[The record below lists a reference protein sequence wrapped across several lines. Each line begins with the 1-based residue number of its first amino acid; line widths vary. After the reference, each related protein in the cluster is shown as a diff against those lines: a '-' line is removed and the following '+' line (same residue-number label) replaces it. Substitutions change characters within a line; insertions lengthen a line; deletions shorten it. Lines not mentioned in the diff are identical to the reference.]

1 MQPGSVELF
10 IWYIGTALE
19 LAFVV
24 CSIARKSFFTYF
36 FLNLYMLL
44 TVLADVARWLV
55 LRKCGFGSEQY
66 MGCYY
71 YTDALLTVLLY
82 VSLISLYARVFGE
95 LRFAKHM
102 RLAAV
107 VLLLGTAGFS
117 YAVVAQS
124 EHTLYTGSGFAYEL
138 SQNLYFVGIVLTYL
152 LWGAVLKLRETRTRL
167 VQIVLSLG
175 LYFSAY
181 AASYALYNVAPQ
193 YGVVRYA
200 AGAIGCL
207 LPLAWCITLMR
218 YSEDSRL
225 APAQLVAVPR

>member
-1 MQPGSVELF
+1 MPGSVELF
-10 IWYIGTALE
+10 IWYLGTALE

-24 CSIARKSFFTYF
+24 CSIARRSFFTYF

-44 TVLADVARWLV
+44 SVIADVGRWLI
-55 LRKCGFGSEQY
+55 LRHYGFKSAEY
-66 MGCYY
+66 MYSYY
-71 YTDALLTVLLY
+71 YTDALLTVVLY
-82 VSLISLYARVFGE
+82 VLLISLYSRVFGE

-124 EHTLYTGSGFAYEL
+124 GDRLGTFFAYEL
-138 SQNLYFVGIVLTYL
+138 SQNLYFVGIILTYL

-167 VQIVLSLG
+167 VQLVLSLG

-181 AASYALYNVAPQ
+181 AASYALYNVSPEFP
-193 YGVVRYA
+193 VVKYA
-200 AGAIGCL
+200 SPLLGCL
-207 LPLAWCITLMR
+207 LPLAWCITIMR
-218 YSEDSRL
+218 YSEDARL
-225 APAQLVAVPR
+225 APAQLLAVPR

>member
-10 IWYIGTALE
+10 IWYLGTAFE

-24 CSIARKSFFTYF
+24 CSIARRSFFTYF

-44 TVLADVARWLV
+44 SVLADVARWLI
-55 LRKCGFGSEQY
+55 LRHYGFKSAEY
-66 MGCYY
+66 MYSYY
-71 YTDALLTVLLY
+71 YTDALLTVVLY
-82 VSLISLYARVFGE
+82 VLLIGLYSRVFGE

-124 EHTLYTGSGFAYEL
+124 ETKLGTFFAYEL

-193 YGVVRYA
+193 YGLVRYA
-200 AGAIGCL
+200 GGAIGCL
-207 LPLAWCITLMR
+207 LPLAWCITIMR
-218 YSEDSRL
+218 YSEEARL
-225 APAQLVAVPR
+225 APAQLLAVPR

>member
-1 MQPGSVELF
+1 MPGSVELF
-10 IWYIGTALE
+10 IWYLGTALE

-24 CSIARKSFFTYF
+24 CSIARRSFFNYF

-44 TVLADVARWLV
+44 SVLADIARWLV
-55 LRKCGFGSEQY
+55 LAKFGLKSEQY
-66 MGCYY
+66 MHSYY
-71 YTDALLTVLLY
+71 YTDALLTVVLYLL
-82 VSLISLYARVFGE
+82 LISLYSRVFGE

-124 EHTLYTGSGFAYEL
+124 DDRLVTSFAYEL
-138 SQNLYFVGIVLTYL
+138 SQNLYFVGIILTYL
-152 LWGAVLKLRETRTRL
+152 LWGAILKLRETRTRL
-167 VQIVLSLG
+167 VQMVLSLG

-181 AASYALYNVAPQ
+181 AASYALLNVTPEVR
-193 YGVVRYA
+193 VVKYA
-200 AGAIGCL
+200 SPLLGCL
-207 LPLAWCITLMR
+207 LPLAWCITIMR
-218 YSEDSRL
+218 YSEESRL

>member
-1 MQPGSVELF
+1 MPGSVELF
-10 IWYIGTALE
+10 IWYLGTAFE

-44 TVLADVARWLV
+44 SVLADVARWLV
-55 LRKCGFGSEQY
+55 LAKYGQKSEQY
-66 MGCYY
+66 MYSYY
-71 YTDALLTVLLY
+71 YTDALLTVVLY
-82 VSLISLYARVFGE
+82 VLLISLYSRVFGE

-124 EHTLYTGSGFAYEL
+124 HDRLATSFAYEL
-138 SQNLYFVGIVLTYL
+138 SQNLYFVGIILTYL
-152 LWGAVLKLRETRTRL
+152 LWGAILKLRETRTRL
-167 VQIVLSLG
+167 VQMVLSLG

-181 AASYALYNVAPQ
+181 AASYALLNLTPEVR
-193 YGVVRYA
+193 VVKYA
-200 AGAIGCL
+200 SPLLGCL
-207 LPLAWCITLMR
+207 LPLAWCVTIMR

-225 APAQLVAVPR
+225 VPAQLVAVPR

>member
-1 MQPGSVELF
+1 MPGSVELF
-10 IWYIGTALE
+10 IWYLGTAFE

-44 TVLADVARWLV
+44 DVLAEIARWLV
-55 LRKCGFGSEQY
+55 LEKYGQKSDQY

-71 YTDALLTVLLY
+71 YTDALLTVALY
-82 VSLISLYARVFGE
+82 VVLISLFSRVFGE

-107 VLLLGTAGFS
+107 VLLLGTAAFS

-124 EHTLYTGSGFAYEL
+124 EPRLYNGSVFAYEL

-152 LWGAVLKLRETRTRL
+152 LWAAVLKLRETRTRL

-175 LYFSAY
+175 VYFSLY
-181 AASYALYNVAPQ
+181 AATYALYNVAPQ
-193 YGVVRYA
+193 YGEVIHA
-200 AGAIGCL
+200 TGAIGCL
-207 LPLAWCITLMR
+207 LPLAWCITIMR

-225 APAQLVAVPR
+225 APARLVAVPR